1 MPSEAWEA
9 LLYPILIL
17 SISPISFKHKALP
30 QGRIMVTGGKKIVG
44 HIEEAL
50 EAMKAADL
58 IPLDRTTAIK
68 PGGNKR
74 VTPLVSD
81 TLMPGTPMER
91 LHAALNFL
99 PGLRPLWPPAVKSW
113 LFGKEPDAGKD
124 CRREEKGTTEDEM
137 AGWHHQLNGHELEQ
151 APGGG
156 DGQGGLACCS
166 PRDCKES
173 DRTEQLNWTELCP
186 HSSSWTAIPPKSEN
200 IKPS

>member
-1 MPSEAWEA
+1 M
-9 LLYPILIL
+9 
-17 SISPISFKHKALP
+17 
-30 QGRIMVTGGKKIVG
+30 G

-99 PGLRPLWPPAVKSW
+99 PGLRPLWPPAVKS
-113 LFGKEPDAGKD
+113 
-124 CRREEKGTTEDEM
+124 
-137 AGWHHQLNGHELEQ
+137 
-151 APGGG
+151 
-156 DGQGGLACCS
+156 
-166 PRDCKES
+166 
-173 DRTEQLNWTELCP
+173 
-186 HSSSWTAIPPKSEN
+186 
-200 IKPS
+200 